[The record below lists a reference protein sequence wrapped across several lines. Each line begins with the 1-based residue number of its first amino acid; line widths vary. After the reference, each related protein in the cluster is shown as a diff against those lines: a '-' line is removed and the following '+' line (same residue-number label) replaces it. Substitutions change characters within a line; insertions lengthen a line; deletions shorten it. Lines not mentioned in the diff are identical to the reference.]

1 MTEIEKIN
9 ISLEQ
14 LFNDWELGNIDYW
27 GAITREDALLKRRH
41 YLISKENNKQSPS
54 TPVEPSKHQTHT
66 STPTETPKPF
76 RGDPGAFEQD
86 SEDNEYRYI
95 SAPWLNEV
103 AIGLTAGAKKHPN
116 ETWRGIPTEEHVA
129 RAIRHLNM
137 YLMGDRSEPHLVNA
151 SMRVM
156 MAFETEGDSNADD

>member
-1 MTEIEKIN
+1 MTEIEKID
-9 ISLEQ
+9 ICLER
-14 LFNDWELGNIDYW
+14 LFNDWKLGNVDYW
-27 GAITREDALLKRRH
+27 GAIMREEALLKRRY
-41 YLISKENNKQSPS
+41 YLASKENNKRSRIP
-54 TPVEPSKHQTHT
+54 PVEPPKHQTHT
-66 STPTETPKPF
+66 STPIKPSK
-76 RGDPGAFEQD
+76 PLTSESGAFEQD

-116 ETWRGIPTEEHVA
+116 ETWRGIPAEEHVA

-137 YLMGDRSEPHLVNA
+137 YLMGDRSEPHLTNA

-156 MAFETEGDSNADD
+156 MARETENDADD